1 MKNLMNLKLMCAVL
15 LAAFVFVS
23 CADKGSDL
31 LSMVPKETKFAVL
44 VKPLD
49 LAKKA
54 DLQNLALKNVSKETF
69 DQINAFFNGD
79 MGVDPA
85 EVVMFEYQ
93 NNFWALFNVKDEG
106 KLSSALMDFG
116 YGKESVN
123 GCNIYSEGS
132 DRIAVKDG
140 LGMLTTVYNADLTNV
155 AGNIDRFIKLPEG
168 QSVVSIPKFAE
179 SMSGKDAHI
188 YLNTGAFYE
197 MAQKENGGPYG
208 SREVAE
214 MVKQMPMYEEL
225 IQSHAYFS
233 LNFEKNDLICNSVVL
248 DKDGKNINGKF
259 NFGNLDKGM
268 LDFFD
273 GKATAVMA
281 FAIPQQ
287 YLDFI
292 ADAIAK
298 EAGSDPIA
306 ANIAKTGVSSL
317 DGNMAVGGTLKNV
330 QNWYGN
336 DYAAVI
342 KIKEDMLP
350 SVKTLLG
357 QQLGQMGAV
366 SDSNGNYSIPV
377 DRDLTLNVGF
387 KGDYLY
393 VSNSVMPDK
402 TFASSSNAGKFSGKT
417 GVIYVDMP
425 KGSILASAATMV
437 TGVDLSGYFYAWSDD
452 EQSEAVLHIDDNP
465 ESNILKLIIKTVDGM
480 SR

>member
-1 MKNLMNLKLMCAVL
+1 MKNLMNFRMMCAVL
-15 LAAFVFVS
+15 LAAFVLVS

-106 KLSSALMDFG
+106 KLSSALTDFG

-168 QSVVSIPKFAE
+168 QSVVSIPQFAE
-179 SMSGKDAHI
+179 SMSGKDAHV
-188 YLNTGAFYE
+188 YLNLGAVYAMAEKEANPYDRRAME
-197 MAQKENGGPYG
+197 M
-208 SREVAE
+208 
-214 MVKQMPMYEEL
+214 MKQMPMYDEL
-225 IQSHAYFS
+225 LQSHAYFS

-306 ANIAKTGVSSL
+306 ANMAKTGVSSL

-366 SDSNGNYSIPV
+366 VDSNGNYSIPV

>member
-1 MKNLMNLKLMCAVL
+1 MNLKLMCAVL

-31 LSMVPKETKFAVL
+31 LTMVPKESKLVMV

-54 DLQNLALKNVSKETF
+54 DLQNLTLKNVPKETF

-79 MGVDPA
+79 MGVDPE
-85 EVVMFEYQ
+85 EVAMFEYQ

-106 KLSSALMDFG
+106 KLSSALTGFG

-123 GCNIYSEGS
+123 GCNIYSEGR
-132 DRIAVKDG
+132 DKIAVKDG
-140 LGMLTTVYNADLTNV
+140 LGVLVTVYGDDLSAVTNS
-155 AGNIDRFIKLPEG
+155 IDRFLKLPEG
-168 QSVVSIPKFAE
+168 QSVVSIPQFAE
-179 SMSGKDAHI
+179 SMSGKDAHV
-188 YLNTGAFYE
+188 YLNLGAVYAMAEKEANPYDRRAME
-197 MAQKENGGPYG
+197 M
-208 SREVAE
+208 
-214 MVKQMPMYEEL
+214 MKQMPMYDEL
-225 IQSHAYFS
+225 LQSHAYFS

-306 ANIAKTGVSSL
+306 ANMAKTGVSSL
-317 DGNMAVGGTLKNV
+317 DGNMAIGGTLKNV
-330 QNWYGN
+330 QDWYGN

-366 SDSNGNYSIPV
+366 ADSNGNYSIPV

>member
-31 LSMVPKETKFAVL
+31 LTMVPKESKLVMV

-54 DLQNLALKNVSKETF
+54 DLQNLTLKNVPKETF

-79 MGVDPA
+79 MGVDPE
-85 EVVMFEYQ
+85 EVAMFEYQ

-106 KLSSALMDFG
+106 KLSSALTGFG

-132 DRIAVKDG
+132 DKIAVKDG
-140 LGMLTTVYNADLTNV
+140 LGVLVTVYGDDLSAVTNS
-155 AGNIDRFIKLPEG
+155 IDRFLKLPEG
-168 QSVVSIPKFAE
+168 QSVVSIPQFAE
-179 SMSGKDAHI
+179 SMSGKDAHV
-188 YLNTGAFYE
+188 YLNLGAVYAMAEKEASPYDRRAME
-197 MAQKENGGPYG
+197 M
-208 SREVAE
+208 
-214 MVKQMPMYEEL
+214 MKQMPMYDEL
-225 IQSHAYFS
+225 LQSHAYFS

-306 ANIAKTGVSSL
+306 ANMAKTGVSSL
-317 DGNMAVGGTLKNV
+317 DGNMAIGGTLKNV
-330 QNWYGN
+330 QDWYGN

-366 SDSNGNYSIPV
+366 ADSNGNYSIPV
-377 DRDLTLNVGF
+377 DRVLTLNVGF

>member
-31 LSMVPKETKFAVL
+31 LTMVPKESKLVMV

-54 DLQNLALKNVSKETF
+54 DLQNLTLKNVPKETF

-79 MGVDPA
+79 MGVDPE
-85 EVVMFEYQ
+85 EVAMFEYQ

-106 KLSSALMDFG
+106 KLSSALTGFG

-123 GCNIYSEGS
+123 GCNIYSEGR
-132 DRIAVKDG
+132 DKIAVKDG
-140 LGMLTTVYNADLTNV
+140 LGVLVTVYGDDLSAVTNS
-155 AGNIDRFIKLPEG
+155 IDRFLKLPEG
-168 QSVVSIPKFAE
+168 QSVVSIPQFAE
-179 SMSGKDAHI
+179 SMSGKDAHV
-188 YLNTGAFYE
+188 YLNLGAVYAMAEREANPYDRRAME
-197 MAQKENGGPYG
+197 M
-208 SREVAE
+208 
-214 MVKQMPMYEEL
+214 MKQMPMYDEL
-225 IQSHAYFS
+225 LQSHAYFS

-306 ANIAKTGVSSL
+306 ANMAKTGVSSL
-317 DGNMAVGGTLKNV
+317 DGNMAIGGTLKNV
-330 QNWYGN
+330 QDWYGN

-366 SDSNGNYSIPV
+366 ADSNGNYSIPV

>member
-31 LSMVPKETKFAVL
+31 LTMVPKESKLVMV

-54 DLQNLALKNVSKETF
+54 DLQNLTLKNVPKETF

-79 MGVDPA
+79 MGVDPE
-85 EVVMFEYQ
+85 EVAMFEYQ

-106 KLSSALMDFG
+106 KLSSALTGFG

-123 GCNIYSEGS
+123 GCNIYSEGR
-132 DRIAVKDG
+132 DKIAVKDG
-140 LGMLTTVYNADLTNV
+140 LGVLVTVYGDDLSAVTNS
-155 AGNIDRFIKLPEG
+155 IDRFLKLPEG
-168 QSVVSIPKFAE
+168 QSVVSIPQFAE
-179 SMSGKDAHI
+179 SMSGKDAHV
-188 YLNTGAFYE
+188 YLNLGAVYAMAEKEANPYDRRAME
-197 MAQKENGGPYG
+197 M
-208 SREVAE
+208 
-214 MVKQMPMYEEL
+214 MKQMPMYDEL
-225 IQSHAYFS
+225 LQSHAYFS

-306 ANIAKTGVSSL
+306 ANMAKTGVSSL

-330 QNWYGN
+330 QDWYGN

-366 SDSNGNYSIPV
+366 ADSNGNYSIPV

>member
-1 MKNLMNLKLMCAVL
+1 MNLKLMCAVL

-31 LSMVPKETKFAVL
+31 LTMVPKESKLVMV

-54 DLQNLALKNVSKETF
+54 DLQNLTLKNVPKEAF

-79 MGVDPA
+79 MGVDPE
-85 EVVMFEYQ
+85 EVAMFEYQ

-106 KLSSALMDFG
+106 KLSSALTGFG

-123 GCNIYSEGS
+123 GCNIYSEGR
-132 DRIAVKDG
+132 DKIAVKDG
-140 LGMLTTVYNADLTNV
+140 LGVLVTVYGDDLSAVTNS
-155 AGNIDRFIKLPEG
+155 IDRFLKLPEG
-168 QSVVSIPKFAE
+168 QSVVSIPQFAE
-179 SMSGKDAHI
+179 SMSGKDAHV
-188 YLNTGAFYE
+188 YLNLGAVYAMAEKEANPYDRRAME
-197 MAQKENGGPYG
+197 M
-208 SREVAE
+208 
-214 MVKQMPMYEEL
+214 MKQMPMYDEL
-225 IQSHAYFS
+225 LQSHAYFS

-306 ANIAKTGVSSL
+306 ANMAKTGVSSL
-317 DGNMAVGGTLKNV
+317 DGNMAIGGTLKNV
-330 QNWYGN
+330 QDWYGN

-366 SDSNGNYSIPV
+366 ADSNGNYSIPV

-417 GVIYVDMP
+417 GVIFVDMP

>member
-1 MKNLMNLKLMCAVL
+1 MKNLMNFRMMCAVL

-23 CADKGSDL
+23 CVDKGSDL

-106 KLSSALMDFG
+106 KLSSALTDFG

-155 AGNIDRFIKLPEG
+155 AGNIDRFIKLPEV

-233 LNFEKNDLICNSVVL
+233 LNFEKNDLICHSVVL
-248 DKDGKNINGKF
+248 DSEGKNINGKF
-259 NFGNLDKGM
+259 NLKNLDKDM
-268 LDFFD
+268 LEFFD
-273 GKATAVMA
+273 EKATAVMG
-281 FAIPQQ
+281 FAIPDE
-287 YLDFI
+287 YIGFM

-298 EAGSDPIA
+298 EAGSDPA
-306 ANIAKTGVSSL
+306 LGNMVRNAVNSL
-317 DGNMAVGGTLKNV
+317 EGNMAIGGTLANL
-330 QNWYGN
+330 QDWQANGYT
-336 DYAAVI
+336 AVI
-342 KIKEDMLP
+342 KFKKDMLP

-357 QQLGQMGAV
+357 QQLATMGATP
-366 SDSNGNYSIPV
+366 DSEGNYSVPV
-377 DRDLTLNVGF
+377 KQGLTLNVVF
-387 KGDYLY
+387 KDDYLCM
-393 VSNSVMPDK
+393 SNAAIPEK

-425 KGSILASAATMV
+425 KGSILASAATMAA
-437 TGVDLSGYFYAWSDD
+437 GVDLSGYFYAWSDD

-480 SR
+480 K

>member
-31 LSMVPKETKFAVL
+31 LTMVPKESKLVMV

-54 DLQNLALKNVSKETF
+54 DLQNLTLKNVPKETF

-79 MGVDPA
+79 MGVDPE
-85 EVVMFEYQ
+85 EVAMFEYQ

-106 KLSSALMDFG
+106 KLSSALTGFG

-123 GCNIYSEGS
+123 GCNIYSEGR
-132 DRIAVKDG
+132 DKIAVKDG
-140 LGMLTTVYNADLTNV
+140 LGVLVTVYGDDLSAVTNS
-155 AGNIDRFIKLPEG
+155 IDRFLKLPEG
-168 QSVVSIPKFAE
+168 QSVVSIPQFAE
-179 SMSGKDAHI
+179 SMSGKDAHV
-188 YLNTGAFYE
+188 YLNLGAVYAMAEKEANPYDRRAME
-197 MAQKENGGPYG
+197 M
-208 SREVAE
+208 
-214 MVKQMPMYEEL
+214 MKQMPMYDEL
-225 IQSHAYFS
+225 LQSHAYFS

-306 ANIAKTGVSSL
+306 ANMAKTGVSSL
-317 DGNMAVGGTLKNV
+317 DGNMAIGGTLKNV
-330 QNWYGN
+330 QDWYGN

-366 SDSNGNYSIPV
+366 ADSNGNYSIPV

>member
-31 LSMVPKETKFAVL
+31 LTMVPKESKLVMV

-54 DLQNLALKNVSKETF
+54 DLQNLTLKNVPKETF

-79 MGVDPA
+79 MGVDPE
-85 EVVMFEYQ
+85 EVAMFEYQ

-106 KLSSALMDFG
+106 KLSSALTGFG

-123 GCNIYSEGS
+123 GCNIYSEGR
-132 DRIAVKDG
+132 DKIAVKDG
-140 LGMLTTVYNADLTNV
+140 LGVLVTVYGDDLSAVTNS
-155 AGNIDRFIKLPEG
+155 IDRFLKLPEG
-168 QSVVSIPKFAE
+168 QSVVSIPQFAE
-179 SMSGKDAHI
+179 SMSGKDAHV
-188 YLNTGAFYE
+188 YLNLGAVYAMAEKEANPYDRRAME
-197 MAQKENGGPYG
+197 M
-208 SREVAE
+208 
-214 MVKQMPMYEEL
+214 MKQMPMYDEL
-225 IQSHAYFS
+225 LQSHAYFS

-306 ANIAKTGVSSL
+306 ANMAKTGVSSL
-317 DGNMAVGGTLKNV
+317 DGNMAIGGTLKNV
-330 QNWYGN
+330 QDWYGN

-350 SVKTLLG
+350 SVKALLG

-366 SDSNGNYSIPV
+366 ADSNGNYSIPV

>member
-1 MKNLMNLKLMCAVL
+1 MKNLMNFRMMCAVL

-106 KLSSALMDFG
+106 KLSSALTDFG

-179 SMSGKDAHI
+179 SMSGKDAHV
-188 YLNTGAFYE
+188 YLNLGAVYAMAEKEANPYDRRAME
-197 MAQKENGGPYG
+197 M
-208 SREVAE
+208 
-214 MVKQMPMYEEL
+214 MKQMPMYDEL
-225 IQSHAYFS
+225 LQSHAYFS

-259 NFGNLDKGM
+259 NFENLDKGM

-281 FAIPQQ
+281 FAIPQE

-306 ANIAKTGVSSL
+306 ANMAKTGVSSL
-317 DGNMAVGGTLKNV
+317 DGNMAIGGTLKNV

-366 SDSNGNYSIPV
+366 ADSNGNYSIPV

-425 KGSILASAATMV
+425 KGSILASAATMAA
-437 TGVDLSGYFYAWSDD
+437 GVDLSGYFYAWSDD

-480 SR
+480 K

>member
-31 LSMVPKETKFAVL
+31 LTMVPKESKLVMV

-54 DLQNLALKNVSKETF
+54 DLQNLTLKNVPKETF

-79 MGVDPA
+79 MGVNPE
-85 EVVMFEYQ
+85 EVAMFEYQ

-106 KLSSALMDFG
+106 KLSSALTGFG

-123 GCNIYSEGS
+123 GCNIYSEGR
-132 DRIAVKDG
+132 DKIAVKDG
-140 LGMLTTVYNADLTNV
+140 LGVLVTVYGDDLSAVTNS
-155 AGNIDRFIKLPEG
+155 IDRFLKLPEG
-168 QSVVSIPKFAE
+168 QSVVSIPQFAE
-179 SMSGKDAHI
+179 SMSGKDAHV
-188 YLNTGAFYE
+188 YLNLGAVYAMAEKEANPYDRRAME
-197 MAQKENGGPYG
+197 M
-208 SREVAE
+208 
-214 MVKQMPMYEEL
+214 MKQMPMYDEL
-225 IQSHAYFS
+225 LQSHAYFS

-306 ANIAKTGVSSL
+306 ANMAKTGVSSL
-317 DGNMAVGGTLKNV
+317 DGNMAIGGTLKNV
-330 QNWYGN
+330 QDWYGN

-366 SDSNGNYSIPV
+366 ADSNGNYSIPV

>member
-31 LSMVPKETKFAVL
+31 LTMVPKESKLVMV

-54 DLQNLALKNVSKETF
+54 DLQNLTLKNVPKETF

-79 MGVDPA
+79 MGVDPE
-85 EVVMFEYQ
+85 EVAMFEYQ

-106 KLSSALMDFG
+106 KLSSALTGFG

-132 DRIAVKDG
+132 DKIAVKDG
-140 LGMLTTVYNADLTNV
+140 LGVLVTVYGDDLSAVTNS
-155 AGNIDRFIKLPEG
+155 IDRFLKLPEG
-168 QSVVSIPKFAE
+168 QSVVSIPQFAE
-179 SMSGKDAHI
+179 SMSGKDAHV
-188 YLNTGAFYE
+188 YLNLGAVYAMAEKEASPYDRRAME
-197 MAQKENGGPYG
+197 M
-208 SREVAE
+208 
-214 MVKQMPMYEEL
+214 MKQMPMYDEL
-225 IQSHAYFS
+225 LQSHAYFS

-306 ANIAKTGVSSL
+306 ANMAKTGVSSL
-317 DGNMAVGGTLKNV
+317 DGNMAIGGTLKNV
-330 QNWYGN
+330 QDWYGN

-366 SDSNGNYSIPV
+366 ADSNGNYSIPV

>member
-1 MKNLMNLKLMCAVL
+1 MKNLMNFRMMCAVL

-106 KLSSALMDFG
+106 KLSSALTDFG

-179 SMSGKDAHI
+179 SMSGKDAHV
-188 YLNTGAFYE
+188 YLNLGAVYAMAEKEANPYDRRAME
-197 MAQKENGGPYG
+197 M
-208 SREVAE
+208 
-214 MVKQMPMYEEL
+214 MKQMPMYDEL
-225 IQSHAYFS
+225 LQSHAYFS

-259 NFGNLDKGM
+259 NFENLDKGM

-281 FAIPQQ
+281 FAIPQE

-306 ANIAKTGVSSL
+306 ANMAKTGVSSL
-317 DGNMAVGGTLKNV
+317 DGNMAIGGTLKNV

-366 SDSNGNYSIPV
+366 ADSNGNYSIPV

>member
-23 CADKGSDL
+23 CVDKGSDL
-31 LSMVPKETKFAVL
+31 LTMVPKESKLVMV

-54 DLQNLALKNVSKETF
+54 DLQNLTLKNVPKETF

-79 MGVDPA
+79 MGVDPE
-85 EVVMFEYQ
+85 EVAMFEYQ

-106 KLSSALMDFG
+106 KLSSALTGFG

-123 GCNIYSEGS
+123 GCNIYSEGR
-132 DRIAVKDG
+132 DKIAVKDG
-140 LGMLTTVYNADLTNV
+140 LGVLVTVYGDDLSAVTNS
-155 AGNIDRFIKLPEG
+155 IDRFLKLPEG
-168 QSVVSIPKFAE
+168 QSVVSIPQFAE
-179 SMSGKDAHI
+179 SMSGKDAHV
-188 YLNTGAFYE
+188 YLNLGAVYAMAEKEANPYDRRAME
-197 MAQKENGGPYG
+197 M
-208 SREVAE
+208 
-214 MVKQMPMYEEL
+214 MKQMPMYDEL
-225 IQSHAYFS
+225 LQSHAYFS

-306 ANIAKTGVSSL
+306 ANMAKTGVSSL
-317 DGNMAVGGTLKNV
+317 DGNMAIGGTLKNV
-330 QNWYGN
+330 QDWYGN

-366 SDSNGNYSIPV
+366 ADSNGNYSIPV

-393 VSNSVMPDK
+393 ISNSVMPDK

>member
-31 LSMVPKETKFAVL
+31 LTMVPKESKLVMV

-54 DLQNLALKNVSKETF
+54 DLQNLTLKNVPKETF

-79 MGVDPA
+79 MGVDPE
-85 EVVMFEYQ
+85 EVAMFEYQ

-106 KLSSALMDFG
+106 KLSSALTGFG

-123 GCNIYSEGS
+123 GCNIYSEGR
-132 DRIAVKDG
+132 DKIAVKDG
-140 LGMLTTVYNADLTNV
+140 LGVLVTVYGDDLSAVTNS
-155 AGNIDRFIKLPEG
+155 IDRFLKLPEG
-168 QSVVSIPKFAE
+168 QSVVSIPQFAE
-179 SMSGKDAHI
+179 SMSGKDAHV
-188 YLNTGAFYE
+188 YLNLGAVYAMAEKEANPYDRRAME
-197 MAQKENGGPYG
+197 M
-208 SREVAE
+208 
-214 MVKQMPMYEEL
+214 MKQMPMYDEL
-225 IQSHAYFS
+225 LQSHAYFS

-306 ANIAKTGVSSL
+306 ANMAKTGVSSL
-317 DGNMAVGGTLKNV
+317 DGNMAIGGTLKNV
-330 QNWYGN
+330 QDWYGN

-366 SDSNGNYSIPV
+366 ADSNGNYSIPV

-425 KGSILASAATMV
+425 KGSILASAATMAA
-437 TGVDLSGYFYAWSDD
+437 GVDLSGYFYAWSDD

>member
-1 MKNLMNLKLMCAVL
+1 MNLKLMCAVL

-23 CADKGSDL
+23 CVDKGSDL
-31 LSMVPKETKFAVL
+31 LTMVPKESKLVMV

-54 DLQNLALKNVSKETF
+54 DLQNLTLKNVPKETF

-79 MGVDPA
+79 MGVDPE
-85 EVVMFEYQ
+85 EVAMFEYQ

-106 KLSSALMDFG
+106 KLSSALTGFG

-123 GCNIYSEGS
+123 GCNIYSEGR
-132 DRIAVKDG
+132 DKIAVKDG
-140 LGMLTTVYNADLTNV
+140 LGVLVTVYGDDLSAVTNS
-155 AGNIDRFIKLPEG
+155 IDRFLKLPEG
-168 QSVVSIPKFAE
+168 QSVVSIPQFAE
-179 SMSGKDAHI
+179 SMSGKDAHV
-188 YLNTGAFYE
+188 YLNLGAVYAMAEKEANPYDRRAME
-197 MAQKENGGPYG
+197 M
-208 SREVAE
+208 
-214 MVKQMPMYEEL
+214 MKQMPMYDEL
-225 IQSHAYFS
+225 LQSHAYFS

-306 ANIAKTGVSSL
+306 ANMAKTGVSSL

-366 SDSNGNYSIPV
+366 ADSNGNYSIPV

>member
-31 LSMVPKETKFAVL
+31 LTMVPKESKL
-44 VKPLD
+44 VMVVNPLD

-54 DLQNLALKNVSKETF
+54 DLQNLTLKNVPKETF

-79 MGVDPA
+79 MGVDPE
-85 EVVMFEYQ
+85 EVAMFEYQ

-106 KLSSALMDFG
+106 KLSSALTGFG

-123 GCNIYSEGS
+123 GCNIYSEGR
-132 DRIAVKDG
+132 DKIAVKDG
-140 LGMLTTVYNADLTNV
+140 LGVLVTVYGDDLSAVTNS
-155 AGNIDRFIKLPEG
+155 IDRFLKLPEG
-168 QSVVSIPKFAE
+168 QSVVSIPQFAE
-179 SMSGKDAHI
+179 SMSGKDAHV
-188 YLNTGAFYE
+188 YLNLGAVYAMAEKEASPYDRQAME
-197 MAQKENGGPYG
+197 M
-208 SREVAE
+208 
-214 MVKQMPMYEEL
+214 MKQMPMYDEL
-225 IQSHAYFS
+225 LQSHAYFS

-259 NFGNLDKGM
+259 NFENLDKGM

-281 FAIPQQ
+281 FAIPQE

-306 ANIAKTGVSSL
+306 ANMAKTGVSSL
-317 DGNMAVGGTLKNV
+317 DGNMAIGGTLKNV
-330 QNWYGN
+330 QDWYGN

-366 SDSNGNYSIPV
+366 ADSNGNYSIPV

>member
-31 LSMVPKETKFAVL
+31 LTMVPKESKLVMV

-54 DLQNLALKNVSKETF
+54 DLQNLTLKNVPKETF

-79 MGVDPA
+79 MGVDPE
-85 EVVMFEYQ
+85 EVAMFEYQ

-106 KLSSALMDFG
+106 KLSSALTGFG

-123 GCNIYSEGS
+123 GCNIYSEGR
-132 DRIAVKDG
+132 DKIAVKDG
-140 LGMLTTVYNADLTNV
+140 LGVLVAVYGDDLSAVTNS
-155 AGNIDRFIKLPEG
+155 IDRFLKLPEG
-168 QSVVSIPKFAE
+168 QSVVSIPQFAE
-179 SMSGKDAHI
+179 SMSGKDAHV
-188 YLNTGAFYE
+188 YLNLGAVYAMAEKEANPYDRRAME
-197 MAQKENGGPYG
+197 M
-208 SREVAE
+208 
-214 MVKQMPMYEEL
+214 MKQMPMYDEL
-225 IQSHAYFS
+225 LQSHAYFS

-306 ANIAKTGVSSL
+306 ANMAKTGVSSL
-317 DGNMAVGGTLKNV
+317 DGNMAIGGTLKNV
-330 QNWYGN
+330 QDWYGN

-366 SDSNGNYSIPV
+366 ADSNGNYSIPV

>member
-23 CADKGSDL
+23 CVDKGSDL
-31 LSMVPKETKFAVL
+31 LTMVPKESKLVMV

-54 DLQNLALKNVSKETF
+54 DLQNLTLKNVPKETF

-79 MGVDPA
+79 MGVDPE
-85 EVVMFEYQ
+85 EVAMFEYQ

-106 KLSSALMDFG
+106 KLSSALTGFG

-123 GCNIYSEGS
+123 GCNIYSEGR
-132 DRIAVKDG
+132 DKIAVKDG
-140 LGMLTTVYNADLTNV
+140 LGVLVTVYGDDLSAVTNS
-155 AGNIDRFIKLPEG
+155 IDRFLKLPEG
-168 QSVVSIPKFAE
+168 QSVVSIPQFAE
-179 SMSGKDAHI
+179 SMSGKDAHV
-188 YLNTGAFYE
+188 YLNLGAVYAMAEKEANPYDRRAME
-197 MAQKENGGPYG
+197 M
-208 SREVAE
+208 
-214 MVKQMPMYEEL
+214 MKQMPMYDEL
-225 IQSHAYFS
+225 LQSHAYFS

-306 ANIAKTGVSSL
+306 ANMAKTGVSSL

-330 QNWYGN
+330 QDWYGN

-366 SDSNGNYSIPV
+366 ADSNGNYSIPV

>member
-31 LSMVPKETKFAVL
+31 LTMVPKESKLVMV

-54 DLQNLALKNVSKETF
+54 DLQNLTLKNVPKETF

-79 MGVDPA
+79 MGVDPE
-85 EVVMFEYQ
+85 EVAMFEYQ

-106 KLSSALMDFG
+106 KLSSALTGFG

-123 GCNIYSEGS
+123 GCNIYSEGR
-132 DRIAVKDG
+132 DKIAVKDG
-140 LGMLTTVYNADLTNV
+140 LGVLVTVYGDDLSAVTNS
-155 AGNIDRFIKLPEG
+155 IDRFLKLPEG
-168 QSVVSIPKFAE
+168 QSVVSIPQFAE
-179 SMSGKDAHI
+179 SMSGKDAHV
-188 YLNTGAFYE
+188 YLNLGAVYAMAEKEANPYDRRAME
-197 MAQKENGGPYG
+197 M
-208 SREVAE
+208 
-214 MVKQMPMYEEL
+214 MKQMPMYDEL
-225 IQSHAYFS
+225 LQSHAYFS

-306 ANIAKTGVSSL
+306 ANMAKTGVSSL
-317 DGNMAVGGTLKNV
+317 DGNMAIGGTLKNV
-330 QNWYGN
+330 QDWYGN

-366 SDSNGNYSIPV
+366 ADGNGNYSIPV

>member
-1 MKNLMNLKLMCAVL
+1 MKNLMNFRMMCAVL
-15 LAAFVFVS
+15 LAAFVLVS

-106 KLSSALMDFG
+106 KLSSALTDFG

-123 GCNIYSEGS
+123 GCNIYSEGR
-132 DRIAVKDG
+132 DKIAVKDG
-140 LGMLTTVYNADLTNV
+140 LGVLVTVYGDDLSAVTNS
-155 AGNIDRFIKLPEG
+155 IDRFLKLPEG
-168 QSVVSIPKFAE
+168 QSVVSIPQFAE
-179 SMSGKDAHI
+179 SMSGKDAHV
-188 YLNTGAFYE
+188 YLNLGAVYAMAEKEANPYDRRAME
-197 MAQKENGGPYG
+197 M
-208 SREVAE
+208 
-214 MVKQMPMYEEL
+214 MKQMPMYDEL
-225 IQSHAYFS
+225 LQSHAYFS

-366 SDSNGNYSIPV
+366 ADSNGNYSIPV

-425 KGSILASAATMV
+425 KGSILASAATMAA
-437 TGVDLSGYFYAWSDD
+437 GVDLSGYFYAWSDD

-480 SR
+480 K

>member
-1 MKNLMNLKLMCAVL
+1 MMCAVL
-15 LAAFVFVS
+15 LAAFVLVS

-106 KLSSALMDFG
+106 KLSSALTDFG

-123 GCNIYSEGS
+123 GCNIYSEGR
-132 DRIAVKDG
+132 DKIAVKDG
-140 LGMLTTVYNADLTNV
+140 LGVLVTVYGDDLSAVTNS
-155 AGNIDRFIKLPEG
+155 IDRFLKLPEG
-168 QSVVSIPKFAE
+168 QSVVSIPQFAE
-179 SMSGKDAHI
+179 SMSGKDAHV
-188 YLNTGAFYE
+188 YLNLGAVYAMAEKEANPYDRRAME
-197 MAQKENGGPYG
+197 M
-208 SREVAE
+208 
-214 MVKQMPMYEEL
+214 MKQMPMYDEL
-225 IQSHAYFS
+225 LQSHAYFS

-366 SDSNGNYSIPV
+366 ADSNGNYSIPV

-480 SR
+480 K

>member
-31 LSMVPKETKFAVL
+31 LTMVPKESKLVMV

-54 DLQNLALKNVSKETF
+54 DLQNLTLKNVPKETF

-79 MGVDPA
+79 MGVDPE
-85 EVVMFEYQ
+85 EVAMFEYQ

-106 KLSSALMDFG
+106 KLSSALTGFG

-123 GCNIYSEGS
+123 GCNIYSEGR
-132 DRIAVKDG
+132 DKIAVKDG
-140 LGMLTTVYNADLTNV
+140 LGVLVTVYGDDLSAVTNS
-155 AGNIDRFIKLPEG
+155 IDRFIKLPEG

-179 SMSGKDAHI
+179 SMSGKDAHV
-188 YLNTGAFYE
+188 YLNLGAVYAMAEKEANPYDRRAME
-197 MAQKENGGPYG
+197 M
-208 SREVAE
+208 
-214 MVKQMPMYEEL
+214 MKQMPMYDEL
-225 IQSHAYFS
+225 LQSHAYFS

-306 ANIAKTGVSSL
+306 ANMAKTGVSSL
-317 DGNMAVGGTLKNV
+317 DGNMAIGGTLKNV
-330 QNWYGN
+330 QDWYGN

-366 SDSNGNYSIPV
+366 ADSNGNYSIPV

>member
-31 LSMVPKETKFAVL
+31 LTMVPKESKLVMV

-54 DLQNLALKNVSKETF
+54 DLQNLTLKNVPKETF

-79 MGVDPA
+79 MGVDPE
-85 EVVMFEYQ
+85 EVAMFEYQ

-106 KLSSALMDFG
+106 KLSSALTGFG

-123 GCNIYSEGS
+123 GCNIYSEGR
-132 DRIAVKDG
+132 DKIAVKDG
-140 LGMLTTVYNADLTNV
+140 LGVLVTVYGDDLSAVTNS
-155 AGNIDRFIKLPEG
+155 IDRFLKLPEG
-168 QSVVSIPKFAE
+168 QSVVSIPQFAE
-179 SMSGKDAHI
+179 SMSGKDAHV
-188 YLNTGAFYE
+188 YLNLGAVYAMAEKEANPYDRRAME
-197 MAQKENGGPYG
+197 M
-208 SREVAE
+208 
-214 MVKQMPMYEEL
+214 MKQMPMYDEL
-225 IQSHAYFS
+225 LQSHAYFS

-292 ADAIAK
+292 ADAIAN

-306 ANIAKTGVSSL
+306 ANMAKTGVSSL

-330 QNWYGN
+330 QDWYGN

-366 SDSNGNYSIPV
+366 ADSNGNYSIPV

-393 VSNSVMPDK
+393 VSNSVMSDK

>member
-1 MKNLMNLKLMCAVL
+1 MKNLMNFRMMCAVL
-15 LAAFVFVS
+15 LAAFVLVS

-106 KLSSALMDFG
+106 KLSSALTDFG

-132 DRIAVKDG
+132 DKIAVKDG
-140 LGMLTTVYNADLTNV
+140 LGVLVTVYGDDLSAVTNS
-155 AGNIDRFIKLPEG
+155 IDRFLKLPEG
-168 QSVVSIPKFAE
+168 QSVVSIPQFAE
-179 SMSGKDAHI
+179 SMSGKDAHV
-188 YLNTGAFYE
+188 YLNLGAVYAMAEKEANPYDRRAME
-197 MAQKENGGPYG
+197 M
-208 SREVAE
+208 
-214 MVKQMPMYEEL
+214 MKQMPMYDEL
-225 IQSHAYFS
+225 LQSHAYFS

-366 SDSNGNYSIPV
+366 ADSNGNYSIPV

>member
-31 LSMVPKETKFAVL
+31 LTMVPKESKLVMV

-54 DLQNLALKNVSKETF
+54 DLQNLTLKNVPKETF

-79 MGVDPA
+79 MGVDPE
-85 EVVMFEYQ
+85 EVAMFEYQ

-106 KLSSALMDFG
+106 KLSSALTGFG

-123 GCNIYSEGS
+123 GCNIYSEGR
-132 DRIAVKDG
+132 DKIAVKDG
-140 LGMLTTVYNADLTNV
+140 LGVLVTVYGDDLSAVTNS
-155 AGNIDRFIKLPEG
+155 IDRFLKLPEG
-168 QSVVSIPKFAE
+168 QSVVSIPQFAE
-179 SMSGKDAHI
+179 SMSGKDAHV
-188 YLNTGAFYE
+188 YLNLGAVYAMAEKEANPYDRRAME
-197 MAQKENGGPYG
+197 M
-208 SREVAE
+208 
-214 MVKQMPMYEEL
+214 MKQMPMYDEL
-225 IQSHAYFS
+225 LQSHAYFS

-306 ANIAKTGVSSL
+306 ANMAKTGVSSL
-317 DGNMAVGGTLKNV
+317 DGNMAIGGTLKNV
-330 QNWYGN
+330 QDWYGN

-366 SDSNGNYSIPV
+366 ADSNGNYSIPV

-425 KGSILASAATMV
+425 KGSVLASAATMV

>member
-1 MKNLMNLKLMCAVL
+1 MKNLMNFRMMCAVL
-15 LAAFVFVS
+15 LAAFVLVS

-54 DLQNLALKNVSKETF
+54 DLQNLTLKNVPKETF

-79 MGVDPA
+79 MGVDPE
-85 EVVMFEYQ
+85 EVAMFEYQ

-106 KLSSALMDFG
+106 KLSSALTGFG

-132 DRIAVKDG
+132 DKIAVKDG
-140 LGMLTTVYNADLTNV
+140 LGVLVTVYGDDLSAVTNS
-155 AGNIDRFIKLPEG
+155 IDRFLKLPEG
-168 QSVVSIPKFAE
+168 QSVVSIPQFAE
-179 SMSGKDAHI
+179 SMSGKDAHV
-188 YLNTGAFYE
+188 YLNLGAVYAMAEKEANPYDRRAME
-197 MAQKENGGPYG
+197 M
-208 SREVAE
+208 
-214 MVKQMPMYEEL
+214 MKQMPMYDEL
-225 IQSHAYFS
+225 LQSHAYFS

-306 ANIAKTGVSSL
+306 ANMAKTGVSSL
-317 DGNMAVGGTLKNV
+317 DGNMAIGGTLKNV
-330 QNWYGN
+330 QDWYGN

-366 SDSNGNYSIPV
+366 ADSNGNYSIPV

>member
-31 LSMVPKETKFAVL
+31 LTMVPKESKLVMV

-106 KLSSALMDFG
+106 KLSSALTDFG

-123 GCNIYSEGS
+123 GCNIYSEGR
-132 DRIAVKDG
+132 DKIAVKDG
-140 LGMLTTVYNADLTNV
+140 LGVLVTVYGDDLSAVTNS
-155 AGNIDRFIKLPEG
+155 IDRFLKLPEG
-168 QSVVSIPKFAE
+168 QSVVSIPQFAE
-179 SMSGKDAHI
+179 SMSGKDAHV
-188 YLNTGAFYE
+188 YLNLGAVYAMAEKEANPYDRRAME
-197 MAQKENGGPYG
+197 M
-208 SREVAE
+208 
-214 MVKQMPMYEEL
+214 MKQMPMYDEL
-225 IQSHAYFS
+225 LQSHAYFS

-306 ANIAKTGVSSL
+306 ANMAKTGVSSL
-317 DGNMAVGGTLKNV
+317 DGNMAIGGTLKNV
-330 QNWYGN
+330 QDWYGN

-366 SDSNGNYSIPV
+366 ADSNGNYSIPV

>member
-23 CADKGSDL
+23 CVDKGSDL
-31 LSMVPKETKFAVL
+31 LTMVPKESKLVMV

-54 DLQNLALKNVSKETF
+54 DLQNLTLKNVPKETF

-79 MGVDPA
+79 MGVDPE
-85 EVVMFEYQ
+85 EVAMFEYQ

-106 KLSSALMDFG
+106 KLSSALTGFG

-123 GCNIYSEGS
+123 GCNIYSEGR
-132 DRIAVKDG
+132 DKIAVKDG
-140 LGMLTTVYNADLTNV
+140 LGVLVTVYGDDLSAVTNS
-155 AGNIDRFIKLPEG
+155 IDRFLKLPEG
-168 QSVVSIPKFAE
+168 QSVVSIPQFAE
-179 SMSGKDAHI
+179 SMSGKDAHV
-188 YLNTGAFYE
+188 YLNLGAVYAMAEKEANPYDRRAME
-197 MAQKENGGPYG
+197 M
-208 SREVAE
+208 
-214 MVKQMPMYEEL
+214 MKQMPMYDEL
-225 IQSHAYFS
+225 LQSHAYFS

-281 FAIPQQ
+281 FAIPQE

-306 ANIAKTGVSSL
+306 ANMAKTGVSSL
-317 DGNMAVGGTLKNV
+317 DGNMAIGGTLKNV
-330 QNWYGN
+330 QDWYGN

-366 SDSNGNYSIPV
+366 ADSNGNYSIPV

>member
-31 LSMVPKETKFAVL
+31 LTMVPKESKLVMV

-54 DLQNLALKNVSKETF
+54 DLQNLTLKNVPKETF

-79 MGVDPA
+79 MGVDPE
-85 EVVMFEYQ
+85 EVAMFEYQ

-106 KLSSALMDFG
+106 KLSSALTGFG

-123 GCNIYSEGS
+123 GCNIYSEGR
-132 DRIAVKDG
+132 DKIAVKDG
-140 LGMLTTVYNADLTNV
+140 LGVLVTVYGDDLSAVTNS
-155 AGNIDRFIKLPEG
+155 IDRFLKLPEG
-168 QSVVSIPKFAE
+168 QSVVSIPQFAE
-179 SMSGKDAHI
+179 SMSGKDAHV
-188 YLNTGAFYE
+188 YLNLGAVYAMAEKEANPYDRRAME
-197 MAQKENGGPYG
+197 M
-208 SREVAE
+208 
-214 MVKQMPMYEEL
+214 MKQMPMYDEL
-225 IQSHAYFS
+225 LQSHAYFS

-306 ANIAKTGVSSL
+306 ANMAKTGVSSL
-317 DGNMAVGGTLKNV
+317 DGNMAIGGTLKNV

-366 SDSNGNYSIPV
+366 ADSNGNYSIPV

>member
-1 MKNLMNLKLMCAVL
+1 MKNLMNFRMMCAVL
-15 LAAFVFVS
+15 LAAFVLVS

-106 KLSSALMDFG
+106 KLSSALTDFG

-306 ANIAKTGVSSL
+306 ANMAKTGVSSL

-366 SDSNGNYSIPV
+366 ADSNGNYSIPV

-480 SR
+480 K

>member
-31 LSMVPKETKFAVL
+31 LTMVPKESKLVMV

-54 DLQNLALKNVSKETF
+54 DLQNLTLKNVPKEAF

-79 MGVDPA
+79 MGVDPE
-85 EVVMFEYQ
+85 EVAMFEYQ

-106 KLSSALMDFG
+106 KLSSALTGFG

-123 GCNIYSEGS
+123 GCNIYSEGR
-132 DRIAVKDG
+132 DKIAVKDG
-140 LGMLTTVYNADLTNV
+140 LGVLVTVYGDDLSAVTNS
-155 AGNIDRFIKLPEG
+155 IDRFLKLPEG
-168 QSVVSIPKFAE
+168 QSVVSIPQFAE
-179 SMSGKDAHI
+179 SMSGKDAHV
-188 YLNTGAFYE
+188 YLNLGAVYAMAEKEANPYDRRAME
-197 MAQKENGGPYG
+197 M
-208 SREVAE
+208 
-214 MVKQMPMYEEL
+214 MKQMPMYDEL
-225 IQSHAYFS
+225 LQSHAYFS

-306 ANIAKTGVSSL
+306 ANMAKTGVSSL

-366 SDSNGNYSIPV
+366 ADSNGNYSIPV

>member
-31 LSMVPKETKFAVL
+31 LTMVPKESKLVMV

-54 DLQNLALKNVSKETF
+54 DLQNLTLKNVPKETF

-79 MGVDPA
+79 MGVDPE
-85 EVVMFEYQ
+85 EVAMFEYQ

-106 KLSSALMDFG
+106 KLSSALTGFG

-132 DRIAVKDG
+132 DKIAVKDG
-140 LGMLTTVYNADLTNV
+140 LGVLVTVYGDDLSAVTNS
-155 AGNIDRFIKLPEG
+155 IDRFLKLPEG
-168 QSVVSIPKFAE
+168 QSVVSIPQFAE
-179 SMSGKDAHI
+179 SMSGKDAHV
-188 YLNTGAFYE
+188 YLNLGAVYAMAEKEASPYDRQAME
-197 MAQKENGGPYG
+197 M
-208 SREVAE
+208 
-214 MVKQMPMYEEL
+214 MKQMPMYDEL
-225 IQSHAYFS
+225 LQSHAYFS

-259 NFGNLDKGM
+259 NFENLDKGM

-281 FAIPQQ
+281 FAIPQE

-306 ANIAKTGVSSL
+306 ANMAKTGVSSL
-317 DGNMAVGGTLKNV
+317 DGNMAIGGTLKNV

-366 SDSNGNYSIPV
+366 ADSNGNYSIPV

>member
-31 LSMVPKETKFAVL
+31 LTMVPKESKLVMV

-54 DLQNLALKNVSKETF
+54 DLQNLTLKNVPKETF

-106 KLSSALMDFG
+106 KLSSALTGFG

-123 GCNIYSEGS
+123 GCNIYSEGR
-132 DRIAVKDG
+132 DKIAVKDG
-140 LGMLTTVYNADLTNV
+140 LGVLVTVYGDDLSAVTNS
-155 AGNIDRFIKLPEG
+155 IDRFLKLPEG
-168 QSVVSIPKFAE
+168 QSVVSIPQFAE
-179 SMSGKDAHI
+179 SMSGKDAHV
-188 YLNTGAFYE
+188 YLNLGAVYAMAEKEANPYDRRAME
-197 MAQKENGGPYG
+197 M
-208 SREVAE
+208 
-214 MVKQMPMYEEL
+214 MKQMPMYDEL
-225 IQSHAYFS
+225 LQSHAYFS

-306 ANIAKTGVSSL
+306 ANMAKTGVSSL
-317 DGNMAVGGTLKNV
+317 DGNMAIGGTLKNV
-330 QNWYGN
+330 QDWYGN

-366 SDSNGNYSIPV
+366 ADSNGNYSIPV

-480 SR
+480 K

>member
-31 LSMVPKETKFAVL
+31 LTMVPKESKLVMV

-54 DLQNLALKNVSKETF
+54 DLQNLTLKNVPKETF

-79 MGVDPA
+79 MGVDPE
-85 EVVMFEYQ
+85 EVAMFEYQ

-106 KLSSALMDFG
+106 KLSSALTGFG

-132 DRIAVKDG
+132 DKIAVKDG
-140 LGMLTTVYNADLTNV
+140 LGVLVTVYGDDLSAVTNS
-155 AGNIDRFIKLPEG
+155 IDRFLKLPEG
-168 QSVVSIPKFAE
+168 QSVVSIPQFAE
-179 SMSGKDAHI
+179 SMSGKDAHV
-188 YLNTGAFYE
+188 YLNLGAVYAMAEKEANPYDRRAME
-197 MAQKENGGPYG
+197 M
-208 SREVAE
+208 
-214 MVKQMPMYEEL
+214 MKQMPMYDEL
-225 IQSHAYFS
+225 LQSHAYFS

-317 DGNMAVGGTLKNV
+317 DGNMAIGGTLKNV
-330 QNWYGN
+330 QDWYGN

-366 SDSNGNYSIPV
+366 ADSNGNYSIPV

>member
-23 CADKGSDL
+23 CVDKGSDL
-31 LSMVPKETKFAVL
+31 LTMVPKESKLVMV

-54 DLQNLALKNVSKETF
+54 DLQNLTLKNVPKETF

-79 MGVDPA
+79 MGVDPE
-85 EVVMFEYQ
+85 EVAMFEYQ

-106 KLSSALMDFG
+106 KLSSALTGFG

-123 GCNIYSEGS
+123 GCNIYSEGR
-132 DRIAVKDG
+132 DKIAVKDG
-140 LGMLTTVYNADLTNV
+140 LGVLVTVYGDDLSAVTNS
-155 AGNIDRFIKLPEG
+155 IDRFLKLPEG
-168 QSVVSIPKFAE
+168 QSVVSIPQFAE
-179 SMSGKDAHI
+179 SMSGKDAHV
-188 YLNTGAFYE
+188 YLNLGAVYAMAEKEANPYDRRAME
-197 MAQKENGGPYG
+197 M
-208 SREVAE
+208 
-214 MVKQMPMYEEL
+214 MKQMPMYDEL
-225 IQSHAYFS
+225 LQSHAYFS

-306 ANIAKTGVSSL
+306 ANMAKTGVSSL
-317 DGNMAVGGTLKNV
+317 DGNMAIGGTLKNV
-330 QNWYGN
+330 QDWYGN

-366 SDSNGNYSIPV
+366 ADSNGNYSIPV

>member
-31 LSMVPKETKFAVL
+31 LTMVPKESKLVMV

-54 DLQNLALKNVSKETF
+54 DLQNLTLKNVPKETF

-79 MGVDPA
+79 MGVDPE
-85 EVVMFEYQ
+85 EVAMFEYQ

-106 KLSSALMDFG
+106 KLSSALTGFG

-123 GCNIYSEGS
+123 GCNIYSEGR
-132 DRIAVKDG
+132 DKIAVKDG
-140 LGMLTTVYNADLTNV
+140 LGVLVTVYGDDLSAVTNS
-155 AGNIDRFIKLPEG
+155 IDRFLKLPEG
-168 QSVVSIPKFAE
+168 QSVVSIPQFAE
-179 SMSGKDAHI
+179 SMSGKDAHV
-188 YLNTGAFYE
+188 YLNLGAVYAMAEKEASPYDRQAME
-197 MAQKENGGPYG
+197 M
-208 SREVAE
+208 
-214 MVKQMPMYEEL
+214 MKQMPMYDEL
-225 IQSHAYFS
+225 LQSHAYFS

-281 FAIPQQ
+281 FAIPQE

-306 ANIAKTGVSSL
+306 ANMAKTGVSSL
-317 DGNMAVGGTLKNV
+317 DGNMAIGGTLKNV

-366 SDSNGNYSIPV
+366 ADSNGNYSIPV

-402 TFASSSNAGKFSGKT
+402 TFASSSNADKFSGKT

-425 KGSILASAATMV
+425 KGSILASATTMV

>member
-1 MKNLMNLKLMCAVL
+1 MKNLMNFRMMCAVL
-15 LAAFVFVS
+15 LAAFVLVS

-106 KLSSALMDFG
+106 KLSSALTGFG

-123 GCNIYSEGS
+123 GCNIYSEGR
-132 DRIAVKDG
+132 DKIAVKDG
-140 LGMLTTVYNADLTNV
+140 LGVLVTVYGDDLSAVTNS
-155 AGNIDRFIKLPEG
+155 IDRFLKLPEG
-168 QSVVSIPKFAE
+168 QSVVSIPQFAE
-179 SMSGKDAHI
+179 SMSGKDAHV
-188 YLNTGAFYE
+188 YLNLGAVYAMAEKEANPYDRRAME
-197 MAQKENGGPYG
+197 M
-208 SREVAE
+208 
-214 MVKQMPMYEEL
+214 MKQMPMYDEL
-225 IQSHAYFS
+225 LQSHAYFS

-306 ANIAKTGVSSL
+306 ANMAKTGVSSL

-366 SDSNGNYSIPV
+366 ADSNGNYSIPV

-425 KGSILASAATMV
+425 KGSILASAATMAA
-437 TGVDLSGYFYAWSDD
+437 GVDLSGYFYAWSDD

-480 SR
+480 K